1 MGKWFKKLSLLT
13 MTIMI
18 LCTIFTPYDAKAS
31 KNSEVEINA
40 TYGIEGK
47 YKGSSSIPVNVDVS
61 NNTEKDIKGTVEV
74 RVNSTYSNTY
84 DAYAKEVVIGN
95 GKTEHITIPINLG
108 EENKKAT
115 VLFLEKD
122 KEVAKK
128 KILIDS
134 GRVLDY
140 DLFMG
145 TLTDDFNGISYLSD
159 MNFEYDN
166 SKFGDL
172 GDGKVTN
179 VPLSLDQL
187 GGNIGNFEALDVI
200 VINNF
205 SISKLQEIHYKNLDN
220 WVKNGGTLIIGTG
233 VNASKTVNGISN
245 QLLDLTVD
253 GKEDKNI
260 NILGDTLVATVA
272 NLNIKNSNEELKS
285 GSDTLIYSVKK
296 GKGDIYVATFD
307 LGTEPLTSFHG
318 NKEVW
323 QKILIED
330 LNKEVENYQMYGGH
344 YYSSS
349 SSNIPMNKEI
359 NFTLI
364 VVVFFIYVLVIGLGA
379 YLLLKKVK
387 KNEYLWIAIPLLSIV
402 FTVLIYGLGS
412 STRFKDI
419 ILNQVNVINVDEDGI
434 GTVKGNI
441 GIANKSKDD
450 LLVEEVEGTSL
461 DYVTNNYGY
470 YEETNSEPTKL
481 GVKTIYKNE
490 KAFYE
495 FKDNGAL
502 NLRNFSIVGREES
515 VGKLETNLN
524 YVNDGISGTIKNNL
538 DCNIEKLLIIS
549 GSNVWDLGKMDE
561 GKELEINKVKST
573 YNSGLEQYSYEM
585 TNDYYMGNRNNKNNK
600 NLFINSQIL
609 TSLSQELDNSGVY
622 YIAITDKEIDYGFN
636 FDKKKLS
643 KYDITTMI
651 GQVDI
656 EFKDENGN
664 LNYPAGYFNMDIVT
678 MSQGISIDRGSV
690 IWGNGTIE
698 MDYKIDSNVDV
709 KSIGFS
715 IPTSDY
721 SYNDEEEI
729 EIYNNNT
736 SSYDKF
742 EIKTGKAYEIENLDS
757 YLKDNTIRV
766 RMVANQ
772 EEGMTIPQIS
782 VSGRE
787 K

>member
-1 MGKWFKKLSLLT
+1 MVKWFKKLSLLT
-13 MTIMI
+13 MTMIIM
-18 LCTIFTPYDAKAS
+18 CTILIPYNVEAS
-31 KNSEVEINA
+31 KDSKVEINA

-47 YKGSSSIPVNVDVS
+47 YKGSSSIPINVDVS
-61 NNTEKDIKGTVEV
+61 NTTEKDIKGTVEI
-74 RVNSTYSNTY
+74 RVNSDYGDTY
-84 DAYAKEVVIGN
+84 DAYAKDVVIGN

-115 VLFLEKD
+115 VVFLEND

-166 SKFGDL
+166 TNFGDL

-233 VNASKTVNGISN
+233 VNASKTVNGISS

-253 GKEDKNI
+253 GKEDKSI
-260 NILGDTLVATVA
+260 NILGDTLVANVA
-272 NLNIKNSNEELKS
+272 NLNIKNSNKELES

-296 GKGDIYVATFD
+296 EKGCIYVSTFD

-318 NKEVW
+318 NKEIW
-323 QKILIED
+323 QNILIED
-330 LNKEVENYQMYGGH
+330 LSKEIENYQMYGGH
-344 YYSSS
+344 YYNSSS
-349 SSNIPMNKEI
+349 SSIPMDKEI

-364 VVVFFIYVLVIGLGA
+364 VVVFVIYVLVIGLGA
-379 YLLLKKVK
+379 YLLLKKIK
-387 KNEYLWIAIPLLSIV
+387 KNEYLWIVIPILSLV
-402 FTVLIYGLGS
+402 FTVVIYGLGS

-419 ILNQVNVINVDEDGI
+419 ILNQVNVINVDENGI
-434 GTVKGNI
+434 GTVKGKI

-470 YEETNSEPTKL
+470 YGDTNSEPTKL

-495 FKDNGAL
+495 FKGNGAL

-538 DCNIEKLLIIS
+538 GCNIEKLLIIS
-549 GSNVWDLGKMDE
+549 GNNLWDLGEINE
-561 GKELEINKVKST
+561 GKNLEINKMKST
-573 YNSGLEQYSYEM
+573 YNGGLEQYSYDM
-585 TNDYYMGNRNNKNNK
+585 TNDYYMGNRSDKKYK
-600 NLFINSQIL
+600 NLFINSDIL
-609 TSLSQELDNSGVY
+609 NSLSQELESSGVY

-643 KYDITTMI
+643 KYDITTML

-664 LNYPAGYFNMDIVT
+664 LNYPAGYFDMDIVT
-678 MSQGISIDRGSV
+678 RSQGISIDRGSV

-698 MDYKIDSNVDV
+698 MDYKIDSNVVV
-709 KSIGFS
+709 KNIGFS

-742 EIKTGKAYEIENLDS
+742 KIKTGKSCDIENFDS
-757 YLKDNTIRV
+757 YLKDNTVRV

>member
-13 MTIMI
+13 MTIII
-18 LCTIFTPYDAKAS
+18 LCTIFRPYDAKAS
-31 KNSEVEINA
+31 KSSKVEINA

-47 YKGSSSIPVNVDVS
+47 YKGSSSIPINVEVS
-61 NNTEKDIKGTVEV
+61 NTTEKDIKGTVEI
-74 RVNSTYSNTY
+74 RVNSDYGDTY
-84 DAYAKEVVIGN
+84 DAYAKEVVLGN

-115 VLFLEKD
+115 VVFLEKD

-166 SKFGDL
+166 NKFGDV
-172 GDGKVTN
+172 GTGKVTN

-205 SISKLQEIHYKNLDN
+205 SISKLQEIHYKNLEN

-245 QLLDLTVD
+245 RLLDLTVG
-253 GKEDKNI
+253 GKEDKSI
-260 NILGDTLVATVA
+260 NILGNNLVTTVA
-272 NLNIKNSNEELKS
+272 NLNINNSNKELES
-285 GSDTLIYSVKK
+285 DSDTLIYSVKK
-296 GKGDIYVATFD
+296 EKGRIYVATFD
-307 LGTEPLTSFHG
+307 LGTEPITSFHG
-318 NKEVW
+318 NKEIW

-330 LNKEVENYQMYGGH
+330 LSKELENYQMYGG
-344 YYSSS
+344 YYYNSSS
-349 SSNIPMNKEI
+349 NNIPMNKEI

-379 YLLLKKVK
+379 YLILKKIK
-387 KNEYLWIAIPLLSIV
+387 KNEYLWIAIPVLSIV
-402 FTVLIYGLGS
+402 FTVAIYGLGS

-419 ILNQVNVINVDEDGI
+419 ILNQVNIINVDEDGI

-470 YEETNSEPTKL
+470 YGDTSSEPTKL

-502 NLRNFSIVGREES
+502 NLRNFSIIGREES
-515 VGKLETNLN
+515 VGKLETKLN

-538 DCNIEKLLIIS
+538 GCNIEKLFVIS
-549 GSNVWDLGKMDE
+549 GSSIWDLGEMDE
-561 GKELEINKVKST
+561 GKEIEINKMKSS
-573 YNSGLEQYSYEM
+573 YNGGLEQYSYDM
-585 TNDYYMGNRNNKNNK
+585 TNDYYMGNRNDNKYK

-698 MDYKIDSNVDV
+698 MDYNIDNNVNV
-709 KSIGFS
+709 QNIGFS
-715 IPTSDY
+715 IPSSNY
-721 SYNDEEEI
+721 SYNNNEEI

-736 SSYDKF
+736 SKYDKF
-742 EIKTGKAYEIENLDS
+742 ELKTGKICDISDFKS

-766 RMVANQ
+766 RIIANQ